1 MIDIGTVLTVLFSI
15 LSVGDLTPLKIH
27 YDFRN
32 EETPFGWL
40 FTDNQTPYSILCP
53 FKPQY

>member
-53 FKPQY
+53 SKPQY